1 MSHYEDSLYE
11 IYHTIKDEGLKE
23 EFDQQTKKMESQNK
37 HKYKNVLERW
47 EYALYRVKGGP
58 SKDSY

>member
-11 IYHTIKDEGLKE
+11 IYQTIKDEGLKKK
-23 EFDQQTKKMESQNK
+23 FDQQTKKMESQNK